1 MNLAG
6 HGQYIQNI
14 HLQPYSSEEDF
25 YERIYPLYLALLEKA
40 LEFMRETEADPERTV
55 LFISAGFDAC
65 EHEHQGMQRHDR
77 RVPASFYS
85 RYTRD
90 IATFAD
96 KHLNGRVVSVL
107 EGGYGDRAL
116 TSAAMGHAIG
126 LMDREGQADWW
137 SVEQLML
144 LERAVKKRRKG
155 KLCALPADLAANPV
169 LARTHAILA
178 QFEGTLPA
186 SPAPSTQAT
195 PRMTLRERKPRTM
208 YGDSPPQETTRRRPR
223 QVKEEPSPSKPKE
236 PVQDTTDAYP
246 SPAASA
252 ESPPAHADQPEPRI
266 VLKIPRVTTPAAP
279 TASTAPT
286 TPVAVPA
293 AESVAPS
300 PIPTHSLRSPMPLRE
315 APALQTQAAAGAG
328 APTMPDIVPSSR
340 LEAPLQPP
348 RYEQA
353 VQPPAAAPLPRAQ
366 SQPSNAPPVR
376 PSVAPMQAQS
386 YSAIPTASLRSPP
399 PVAPA
404 ASFAPSFP
412 DSFRPSILTAPD
424 LPPTPVRPGRPA
436 SSTLPTVRPAPTA
449 TGGSFTTLPS
459 LSSMMVG
466 NPSVRVPREQGQ
478 DTAYR
483 VGAPGQPPNAPAV
496 PKVTVENGQ

>member
-14 HLQPYSSEEDF
+14 HLQPYASEEDF

-40 LEFMRETEADPERTV
+40 LVFMKETDADPERTM

-77 RVPASFYS
+77 RVPVSFYS

-90 IATFAD
+90 IAVFAD

-126 LMDREGQADWW
+126 LLDRQGQADWW

-155 KLCALPADLAANPV
+155 KPCALPPDLAADPV

-178 QFEGTLPA
+178 QFEGTMPA
-186 SPAPSTQAT
+186 SPAPSAAPSTQAT
-195 PRMTLRERKPRTM
+195 PRMTLRERKPKTM
-208 YGDSPPQETTRRRPR
+208 YSDSPPQETRRRPR
-223 QVKEEPSPSKPKE
+223 VVKEEPSPSKPEEVAKE
-236 PVQDTTDAYP
+236 ESAKAEGAYP
-246 SPAASA
+246 SPVSSA
-252 ESPPAHADQPEPRI
+252 GSPPAAEQPEPRI

-279 TASTAPT
+279 G
-286 TPVAVPA
+286 TPVASTLVA
-293 AESVAPS
+293 TGAESAAPS
-300 PIPTHSLRSPMPLRE
+300 PIPTLSLRSPMPPSQQSE
-315 APALQTQAAAGAG
+315 KAASAG
-328 APTMPDIVPSSR
+328 APATPP
-340 LEAPLQPP
+340 LEAALFRPEQP
-348 RYEQA
+348 Q
-353 VQPPAAAPLPRAQ
+353 QPPAVPRVQAQPAAVRPASFIYSPPQ
-366 SQPSNAPPVR
+366 SSDPSILTNSLQSPPV
-376 PSVAPMQAQS
+376 V
-386 YSAIPTASLRSPP
+386 PTA
-399 PVAPA
+399 
-404 ASFAPSFP
+404 FAPSFP
-412 DSFRPSILTAPD
+412 DSFRPSQLTAPD

-436 SSTLPTVRPAPTA
+436 QPTDMPAVIPS
-449 TGGSFTTLPS
+449 GPSFHAMPS

-466 NPSVRVPREQGQ
+466 DPSLRVPKEPEP
-478 DTAYR
+478 DYAYR
-483 VGAPGQPPNAPAV
+483 VGAPGQPPSVPRAPKGV
-496 PKVTVENGQ
+496 VENGQ